1 MQNPV
6 IVIPG
11 ITASELR
18 DEYQVKPENVWSAV
32 VNHDYERITLHPDDV
47 RYERNEPARIRADAV
62 FELPYGE
69 LIAEL
74 RHNLRRRSELT
85 YPLRLF
91 LCG

>member
-74 RHNLRRRSELT
+74 RHNLT
-85 YPLRLF
+85 
-91 LCG
+91 